1 MATWKKILL
10 EGEDITVSKLTI
22 GSAEVTE
29 AALEILDG
37 ATVTTTELN
46 YVDGVTSA
54 IQTQLDAK
62 LPKAGGTLTGNLII
76 DGSSSRQIEF
86 KDGSTSEG
94 AIVFDETTNG
104 LIFKVGGTSGTGKTD
119 ALKIE
124 STGALTSSLATGST
138 ALTLANSSDATAIFV
153 DNNNNSVTSALIN
166 IHGYNST
173 SMANFKFIHG
183 WDSNANATKFEVKG
197 DGSATFAGDVT
208 ISGDLAVSGS
218 QSYSTLLA
226 YNASGSGVVTAK
238 SEDDN
243 VFELVA
249 NTDENA
255 YLRASDDSIIY
266 IGHTSSNKLTIANH
280 GNGGNA
286 TFAGNVT
293 SSGSG
298 DHLITVQGTGVNDDA
313 YFVMANS
320 GDNNNTWA
328 IGRPNDGKLYITH
341 STGATHNASTQTIAM
356 QMDTSH
362 NTTFAGTVGL
372 NGLTNSSYDASADDL
387 VLGSTSGNGGLTIV
401 SGTSNVSYINFA
413 DGTTGSERYRAYLYH
428 NRDNDEFAMVNFS
441 SGSGKYFKLHGN
453 GNIEAPG
460 DVKSSGGHRFITQD
474 TNNDSGIVR
483 SAMTFA
489 RGSGAG
495 LAWHLK
501 TTSAGS
507 NAVGDLMFARE
518 GTMDS
523 SGYNTTGVTL
533 TLNSSGTATFTQR
546 VAVGGTLNT
555 TTGGEGQLQ
564 VIGGQG
570 DENTLLKLNSDVQIL
585 SEKVMIQQQQL
596 MMVVVFMK

>member
-76 DGSSSRQIEF
+76 DGSSSRLIEF

-208 ISGDLAVSGS
+208 ISGDLDVSGG

-286 TFAGNVT
+286 TFAG
-293 SSGSG
+293 
-298 DHLITVQGTGVNDDA
+298 
-313 YFVMANS
+313 
-320 GDNNNTWA
+320 
-328 IGRPNDGKLYITH
+328 
-341 STGATHNASTQTIAM
+341 
-356 QMDTSH
+356 
-362 NTTFAGTVGL
+362 TVGL
-372 NGLTNSSYDASADDL
+372 NGLTNSSYDVSADDL
-387 VLGSTSGNGGLTIV
+387 VLGQTSGNGGLTIV
-401 SGTSNVSYINFA
+401 SGTSNVGYINFA
-413 DGTTGSERYRAYLYH
+413 DGTSGDEKYRGYI
-428 NRDNDEFAMVNFS
+428 
-441 SGSGKYFKLHGN
+441 YFNH
-453 GNIEAPG
+453 
-460 DVKSSGGHRFITQD
+460 
-474 TNNDSGIVR
+474 DSGDLGIVNR
-483 SAMTFA
+483 Q
-489 RGSGAG
+489 SGASKY
-495 LAWHLK
+495 LK
-501 TTSAGS
+501 LKS
-507 NAVGDLMFARE
+507 D
-518 GTMDS
+518 
-523 SGYNTTGVTL
+523 
-533 TLNSSGTATFTQR
+533 
-546 VAVGGTLNT
+546 GTL
-555 TTGGEGQLQ
+555 
-564 VIGGQG
+564 
-570 DENTLLKLNSDVQIL
+570 
-585 SEKVMIQQQQL
+585 
-596 MMVVVFMK
+596 